1 MNMKDLNYL
10 NSFPEALQYAVKRC
24 KQGTYMFHRTTYQG
38 SEVMNAANKE
48 MHTRTAVC
56 PVNATMLM
64 VKMECRCFK
73 MQQTSAWALSNELSP
88 RGEKEYKEV
97 FDGINYQ
104 EFMIVVEDRDKE
116 SMGMQREATEHC
128 GAEAYSNHSKGSDE
142 GIVLWTMR
150 LWIGYTQCCFM

>member
-1 MNMKDLNYL
+1 M
-10 NSFPEALQYAVKRC
+10 A
-24 KQGTYMFHRTTYQG
+24 
-38 SEVMNAANKE
+38 
-48 MHTRTAVC
+48 
-56 PVNATMLM
+56 
-64 VKMECRCFK
+64 KMECRRFK

-97 FDGINYQ
+97 FDGINYR

-128 GAEAYSNHSKGSDE
+128 GTEAYSNHSKGSDE